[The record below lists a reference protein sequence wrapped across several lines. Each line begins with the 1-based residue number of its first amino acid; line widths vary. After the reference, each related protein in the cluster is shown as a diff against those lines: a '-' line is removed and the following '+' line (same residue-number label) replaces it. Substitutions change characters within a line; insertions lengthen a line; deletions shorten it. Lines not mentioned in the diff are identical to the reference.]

1 MAATEA
7 AKLDTSLARREIIR
21 AIERGLVVVLE
32 KPGRT
37 VITFADNLPAFAIM
51 PRDKPQRISV
61 TRASEYLGFSVSAN
75 PYVPADLG
83 ARAWH
88 QL

>member
-1 MAATEA
+1 MSATEA
-7 AKLDTSLARREIIR
+7 VKLDTSLARREMIR
-21 AIERGLVVVLE
+21 AIERDLVVVLE

-37 VITFADNLPAFAIM
+37 VIMFADNRSAFAVI
-51 PRDKPQRISV
+51 PRGKPQRISV
-61 TRASEYLGFSVSAN
+61 TRASEYLGFSVSAKS
-75 PYVPADLG
+75 YVHADLG